1 MRKMIL
7 LAVFALLFAGSAHAD
22 REKVFTVGVRAYN
35 GIQEAY
41 QMWSPT
47 LAYLEQQQSKYSF
60 YLMPVFGFEQMR
72 KLMETGQIDVVIT
85 QPAEAVIL
93 KEKYGARIILTELK
107 EYNGK
112 TVSYFSSAVFTRAD
126 RNDINSFK
134 DIKGKVFAGID
145 PEGFGAYWMGLKEVR
160 DAGLK
165 EGRDFRVVF
174 TGTQDK
180 VVDYVLSGK
189 ADVGSV
195 RSGILENMAKKG
207 KIDLKNVKVLNSVSD
222 GLPLLHSTKLY
233 PEWAFMAGK
242 DVPDQVVTDIQ
253 NIMTNIP
260 HDAPVLKDSNYA
272 GWIMPVSYISIYE
285 LMRSLNIGLYEKK
298 SFMGFS
304 EWPFYLKVLI
314 PIAVIWVLILAY
326 VGYSVYRK

>member
-1 MRKMIL
+1 MRKMIFL
-7 LAVFALLFAGSAHAD
+7 LVILLLTNFAYAD

-35 GIQEAY
+35 GVQEAY

-47 LAYLEQQQSKYSF
+47 LAYLEQHQTKYSF

-72 KLMETGQIDVVIT
+72 RLMETGQLDFVIT

-93 KEKYGARIILTELK
+93 KEKYGARIMLTELK

-126 RNDINSFK
+126 RKDINSFG

-145 PEGFGAYWMGLKEVR
+145 PEGFGAYWMGLKEIR
-160 DAGLK
+160 DTGLK
-165 EGRDFRVVF
+165 EGKDFRVVF

-180 VVDYVLSGK
+180 VVDYVLSGS
-189 ADVGSV
+189 ADMGSV
-195 RSGILENMAKKG
+195 RSGIIENMAKKG
-207 KIDLKNVKVLNSVSD
+207 RIKLSDIKVINSVSD
-222 GLPLLHSTKLY
+222 GLPLLHSTRLY

-242 DVPDQVVTDIQ
+242 NMDEQTITDIQ
-253 NIMTNIP
+253 NILTNIP
-260 HDAPVLKDSNYA
+260 HDSTVLKDSNYA

-285 LMRSLNIGLYEKK
+285 LMRSLDIGLYEKK
-298 SFMGFS
+298 PFFGFVD
-304 EWPFYLKVLI
+304 WPFYLKVLV
-314 PIAVIWVLILAY
+314 PIAFIWILILAY
-326 VGYSVYRK
+326 VGFSVYRK

>member
-1 MRKMIL
+1 MFVLITN
-7 LAVFALLFAGSAHAD
+7 FAHAD

-47 LAYLEQQQSKYSF
+47 LAYLEQQQTKYSF

-72 KLMETGQIDVVIT
+72 RLMETGQLDFVIT

-93 KEKYGARIILTELK
+93 QEKYGARIMLTELR

-126 RNDINSFK
+126 RKDINNFR

-145 PEGFGAYWMGLKEVR
+145 PEGFGAYWMGLKEIR

-165 EGRDFRVVF
+165 ENKDFKVVF

-180 VVDYVLSGK
+180 VVDYVLAGS
-189 ADVGSV
+189 ADMGSV
-195 RSGILENMAKKG
+195 RSGILESMAKKG
-207 KIDLKNVKVLNSVSD
+207 RIKLSDIKVINSVSD
-222 GLPLLHSTKLY
+222 GLPLLHSTRLY
-233 PEWAFMAGK
+233 PEWAFLAGK
-242 DVPDQVVTDIQ
+242 NADEQTVTDMQ
-253 NIMTNIP
+253 NILTNIP
-260 HDAPVLKDSNYA
+260 RDSQVLKDGNYA

-285 LMRSLNIGLYEKK
+285 LMRSLDIGLYEKK
-298 SFMGFS
+298 QFFGFAD
-304 EWPFYLKVLI
+304 WPFYLKVLV
-314 PIAVIWVLILAY
+314 PIAFIWILILLY
-326 VGYSVYRK
+326 VGFSVYRK

>member
-1 MRKMIL
+1 MRKMIIFL
-7 LAVFALLFAGSAHAD
+7 VFVLFANLAHAD

-47 LAYLEQQQSKYSF
+47 LAYLEQHQGKYSF

-72 KLMETGQIDVVIT
+72 RLMETGQLDFVIT

-93 KEKYGARIILTELK
+93 KEKYGARIMLTELR

-112 TVSYFSSAVFTRAD
+112 TVSYFSSAVFARAD
-126 RNDINSFK
+126 RDDLNTFR

-145 PEGFGAYWMGLKEVR
+145 PEGFGAYWMGLKEIR
-160 DAGLK
+160 EAGLK
-165 EGRDFRVVF
+165 EGKDFKVVF

-189 ADVGSV
+189 ADMGSV

-207 KIDLKNVKVLNSVSD
+207 KIKMEDIKVINGVSD

-233 PEWAFMAGK
+233 PEWAFMANR
-242 DVPDQVVTDIQ
+242 DIEEQTISDIQ
-253 NIMTNIP
+253 NILTNIP
-260 HDAPVLKDSNYA
+260 HDSPVLKDSNYA

-285 LMRSLNIGLYEKK
+285 LMRSLDIGLYEKK
-298 SFMGFS
+298 PFFGFTD
-304 EWPFYLKVLI
+304 WPFYLKVLV
-314 PIAVIWVLILAY
+314 PIAFIWILILAY
-326 VGYSVYRK
+326 VGFSVYRK